1 MKKENAATPKLGQRG
16 LSQKPSGPRI
26 GTLDIET
33 SPIVAHVWS
42 LWKVNIG
49 LNQIIKEWSVLSYC
63 YKDLGKAKVI
73 YDDTSKEEDPRD
85 DRRLMQG
92 LHDLLSTVDIIIAQN
107 GKAFDMKKINAR
119 FIELG
124 MLPLAP
130 IKVIDT
136 VLVAKEVA
144 KFTSNKLEWL
154 SQHLTNTPKSPHA
167 AFPGMDLWTEC
178 LKGNPKA
185 WKEMRNYN
193 CIDVP
198 ATEELYLKLRPY
210 MVGHPNLANYY
221 DDHETRCPRCAS
233 TSLTKMEKPALTQ
246 TGSYTRYQCGDC
258 GGFARSRYTKNSLA
272 KRLSLLS
279 N

>member
-107 GKAFDMKKINAR
+107 GN
-119 FIELG
+119 
-124 MLPLAP
+124 
-130 IKVIDT
+130 
-136 VLVAKEVA
+136 
-144 KFTSNKLEWL
+144 
-154 SQHLTNTPKSPHA
+154 
-167 AFPGMDLWTEC
+167 
-178 LKGNPKA
+178 
-185 WKEMRNYN
+185 
-193 CIDVP
+193 
-198 ATEELYLKLRPY
+198 
-210 MVGHPNLANYY
+210 VG
-221 DDHETRCPRCAS
+221 R
-233 TSLTKMEKPALTQ
+233 
-246 TGSYTRYQCGDC
+246 
-258 GGFARSRYTKNSLA
+258 RSRCDGEHSVVSRHRRIVDGRDMNRRSRDVGGRRERRVA
-272 KRLSLLS
+272 HADGDIAIDSARRFGGVAEGDRLHRRLVCSRRGGTGEGDGDLPTTVRQRVG
-279 N
+279 

>member
-1 MKKENAATPKLGQRG
+1 MT
-16 LSQKPSGPRI
+16 GPRI

-33 SPIVAHVWS
+33 SPIEAYVWS

-49 LNQIIKEWSVLSYC
+49 LNQIIKEWSVMSYC
-63 YKDLGKAKVI
+63 YKDLGTKKI
-73 YDDTSKEEDPRD
+73 HYDDTSKEVDPRD
-85 DRRLMQG
+85 DRRLMEG
-92 LHDLLSTVDIIIAQN
+92 LHSLLSTVDIVIAQN
-107 GKAFDMKKINAR
+107 GKAFDLKKINAR

-124 MLPLAP
+124 MLPVSP

-136 VLVAKEVA
+136 MLVAKEVA
-144 KFTSNKLEWL
+144 KFTSNRLAWL
-154 SQHLTNTPKSPHA
+154 SDHLTDTPKDEHKE
-167 AFPGMDLWTEC
+167 FPGMELWSEC

-185 WKEMRNYN
+185 WRVMKKYN

-198 ATEELYLKLRPY
+198 ATEKLYLKLRPY

-221 DDHETRCPRCAS
+221 DDDLMRCPRCAS
-233 TSLTKMEKPALTQ
+233 TALTKVEKPALTQ
-246 TGSYTRYQCGDC
+246 TGQYTRYQCGTC
-258 GGFARSRYTKNSLA
+258 GGFARSRYTQNSKA